1 MTFLISA
8 DLSQGRARTPSH
20 QAPAWDLSPVPASQA
35 PAADDLAEN
44 GAPRL
49 LSGSLSGPSPPPL
62 PLPQCP
68 AETSALCRGILHPL
82 PDQLA
87 LPSVQPTPSRPCGP
101 GAVANTRSRH
111 SSVESTPNPRT
122 GTRGPAGGRADG
134 AQSVA
139 GTVSLT
145 PVGRAQEP
153 QGSSPDPGSPR
164 AAVSAASDTVVAGR
178 TLAQTEED
186 PLSRGASAV
195 PAASASPRH
204 LCRREAALTE
214 SPGLTAL
221 VWDPRLPSAADGE
234 VGSRV
239 PRTCCWW
246 SPEQPHPPPPP
257 WNLQTYPSLFL
268 FHCREMSKEAHQ
280 TSSQDGR
287 LRVSISSAGVP
298 LRAPRPKSAGW
309 GGCVR
314 TTGARSDPWGPAGHA
329 RDHGSYLPLEGASS
343 GPEGDRVESKL
354 PPARPWPLLVPSYT
368 AEVRALPPCGTD
380 LQGSTRHTAALRG
393 LAHSPIVCALVGHG
407 LGHRRE
413 RPVLLGQAQVG

>member
-8 DLSQGRARTPSH
+8 DLSQGRARAPSH

-87 LPSVQPTPSRPCGP
+87 LPSVQPTPSRPRGP

-186 PLSRGASAV
+186 PLAPGSVGR
-195 PAASASPRH
+195 PR
-204 LCRREAALTE
+204 
-214 SPGLTAL
+214 
-221 VWDPRLPSAADGE
+221 RLGQPPTPLPQGGRADGKPGPDGPG
-234 VGSRV
+234 VGSSAPV
-239 PRTCCWW
+239 PSRRGGGQQG
-246 SPEQPHPPPPP
+246 PPHVLLVEPG
-257 WNLQTYPSLFL
+257 
-268 FHCREMSKEAHQ
+268 AA
-280 TSSQDGR
+280 TSS
-287 LRVSISSAGVP
+287 
-298 LRAPRPKSAGW
+298 
-309 GGCVR
+309 
-314 TTGARSDPWGPAGHA
+314 PA
-329 RDHGSYLPLEGASS
+329 PLEFA
-343 GPEGDRVESKL
+343 DL
-354 PPARPWPLLVPSYT
+354 PKFIFIPLP
-368 AEVRALPPCGTD
+368 
-380 LQGSTRHTAALRG
+380 
-393 LAHSPIVCALVGHG
+393 
-407 LGHRRE
+407 
-413 RPVLLGQAQVG
+413 